1 MNKERFLLVVSGP
14 SGAGKDTVVSRM
26 MEKHPELEIS
36 VSATTRPA
44 REGEEDGVHYFF
56 LDKAQFE
63 QKITRGEM
71 LEYVN
76 YCGN

>member
-44 REGEEDGVHYFF
+44 RERCV
-56 LDKAQFE
+56 
-63 QKITRGEM
+63 
-71 LEYVN
+71 
-76 YCGN
+76 